1 MNSKTIFG
9 LMVGILAGL
18 PLQGCC
24 SRASE
29 GATTPLAIG
38 EERMAD
44 DSEEIRSEDG
54 LAWMEVDTLHLALVG
69 CYRGPEG
76 LCVDTLTHYEPQMEA
91 YPKRVHSIVAS
102 DSSMVYLF
110 IYSRGHLL
118 HFDEAQ
124 TYVFDEYGFRPLT
137 LFLYE
142 YQWDCRVS
150 RMWYDQLVA
159 ASDGFPFDEEGEDI
173 DRFGIHYDVASR
185 NLYIPVMEHHEKG
198 SEFENCLRYTGR
210 FDILHF
216 DGEEFTLADKD
227 DGAWWLYPDLRNY
240 KRTISNRK
248 IDEGY
253 EQIDLMP
260 DGTYRR
266 AVWKGAKTL
275 DDLRRKPDEI
285 KITSASGLN

>member
-1 MNSKTIFG
+1 MNWIKFG
-9 LMVGILAGL
+9 RYSCWIALMIGFL
-18 PLQGCC
+18 PLQVSACHPEC
-24 SRASE
+24 
-29 GATTPLAIG
+29 
-38 EERMAD
+38 
-44 DSEEIRSEDG
+44 SEDG
-54 LAWMEVDTLHLALVG
+54 LAWMEVDTLHHALVG

-76 LCVDTLTHYEPQMEA
+76 LCVDTLTHYEPHMEA
-91 YPKRVHSIVAS
+91 YPKRVHSIVDS
-102 DSSMVYLF
+102 DGSMVYLF

-150 RMWYDQLVA
+150 CMWYDQLVA
-159 ASDGFPFDEEGEDI
+159 ASDGFPFEYEGEDI
-173 DRFGIHYDVASR
+173 DRFGIHYDAPSHNV
-185 NLYIPVMEHHEKG
+185 YIPVMEHHEKG

-216 DGEEFTLADKD
+216 DGEEFTLTDKD
-227 DGAWWLYPDLRNY
+227 DGAWWLHPDFRNY

-260 DGTYRR
+260 DGTYRCSI
-266 AVWKGAKTL
+266 WKGAKSL
-275 DDLRRKPDEI
+275 DDLHQKPDQI
-285 KITSASGLN
+285 RLFSALP

>member
-1 MNSKTIFG
+1 MNGKTIFG
-9 LMVGILAGL
+9 LMVSIMAGL
-18 PLQGCC
+18 LLQGCC
-24 SRASE
+24 SQARE
-29 GATTPLAIG
+29 GATTSLTVS
-38 EERMAD
+38 EECLVD
-44 DSEEIRSEDG
+44 GSEEIRSEDG
-54 LAWMEVDTLHLALVG
+54 LAWMEVDTLHHALVG
-69 CYRGPEG
+69 CYRASEG
-76 LCVDTLTHYEPQMEA
+76 LCVDTLTRYEPQMEA

-150 RMWYDQLVA
+150 CLWYDQLVA
-159 ASDGFPFDEEGEDI
+159 ASDGFPFDDEEEDI
-173 DRFGIHYDVASR
+173 DRFGIHYDIPSR

-227 DGAWWLYPDLRNY
+227 DGAWWLHPDLRNY
-240 KRTISNRK
+240 RRTISNRK
-248 IDEGY
+248 TDEGY

-266 AVWKGAKTL
+266 AVWKGAKTQ
-275 DDLRRKPDEI
+275 DDLCKMPDEI
-285 KITSASGLN
+285 KMTSASNLN

>member
-1 MNSKTIFG
+1 MNGKTIFG
-9 LMVGILAGL
+9 LMVSIMAGL
-18 PLQGCC
+18 LLQGCC
-24 SRASE
+24 SQARE
-29 GATTPLAIG
+29 GATTSLTVS
-38 EERMAD
+38 EECLVD
-44 DSEEIRSEDG
+44 GSEEIRSEDG
-54 LAWMEVDTLHLALVG
+54 LAWMEVDTLHHALVG
-69 CYRGPEG
+69 CYRASEG
-76 LCVDTLTHYEPQMEA
+76 LCVDTLTRYEPQMEA

-150 RMWYDQLVA
+150 CLWYDQLVA
-159 ASDGFPFDEEGEDI
+159 ASDGFPFDDEEEDI
-173 DRFGIHYDVASR
+173 DRFGIHYDIPSR

-227 DGAWWLYPDLRNY
+227 DGAWWLHPDLRNY
-240 KRTISNRK
+240 RRTISNRK
-248 IDEGY
+248 TDEGY

-266 AVWKGAKTL
+266 VVWKGAKTL
-275 DDLRRKPDEI
+275 DDLCKMPDEI
-285 KITSASGLN
+285 KMTSASNLN